1 MSVNIRSQ
9 NKETTSNNNELN
21 TNSISKSINSI
32 QLRYFNKNI
41 NSKRYSNSS
50 NKNNVHSERE
60 EDEELDKL
68 NNIYLT
74 KEREYN
80 NLVNHYKEIVDCLS
94 QKKDFLE
101 QNKSKYQSL
110 IINNNNMK
118 FLLLKLIKLKPDK
131 LLFINNNNNNK

>member
-1 MSVNIRSQ
+1 MSVNLKSQ
-9 NKETTSNNNELN
+9 NKEIITKVNELN
-21 TNSISKSINSI
+21 TNYISKSINSI

-41 NSKRYSNSS
+41 KSKRYSNSS
-50 NKNNVHSERE
+50 NKNNIHTERE

-80 NLVNHYKEIVDCLS
+80 NLVNHYKEIVDCLN

-118 FLLLKLIKLKPDK
+118 ILLLKLIKLKPDK
-131 LLFINNNNNNK
+131 LLFINNNK